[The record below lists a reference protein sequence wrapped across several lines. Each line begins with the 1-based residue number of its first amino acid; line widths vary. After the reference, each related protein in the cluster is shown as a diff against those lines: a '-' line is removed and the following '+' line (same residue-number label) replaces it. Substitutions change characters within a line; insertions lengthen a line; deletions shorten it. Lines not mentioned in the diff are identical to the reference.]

1 MDNSVLYSTALL
13 LYPWAL
19 QELLSKIIR
28 YVYIS
33 NVPGLLDDIS
43 AMILL
48 LDEYISTQTE
58 EDINELQR
66 KCWSDAVSGVIEEY
80 NIDPKHHNIHT
91 EIPEE
96 LDIRKLLD
104 HMPNVSDYLEK
115 IIAREDF
122 YGV

>member
-80 NIDPKHHNIHT
+80 NIDAKHHNIHT

-104 HMPNVSDYLEK
+104 HMSNVSDYLEK